1 MNSSFSKH
9 HPLFLQSF
17 LWLLLWNVV
26 LLQRCSYGTFSQLFQ
41 KQNWNYHC
49 IRNKLHILLSNLPA
63 STEISFNGRSLTQF
77 RPVTEDTVRCTILG
91 SLSKMCEL
99 DVFPTPL
106 LLECLGSLLPCITA
120 VFNNSLVSGVFPS
133 AYKSAPVKPLLKKM
147 PLDPSD
153 LKNYRSV
160 SNLPFLSK
168 VLDSFRLS

>member
-26 LLQRCSYGTFSQLFQ
+26 LLERCSYGTFSQLFQ

-63 STEISFNGRSLTQF
+63 STELSFNGRSLTQF

-91 SLSKMCEL
+91 SLSKTCEQL
-99 DVFPTPL
+99 QTTSLHFWHQNLPHTFHKNKDLWTTSFFFHGPDRVELVTVWCSSLSVNIVFQA
-106 LLECLGSLLPCITA
+106 G
-120 VFNNSLVSGVFPS
+120 
-133 AYKSAPVKPLLKKM
+133 
-147 PLDPSD
+147 
-153 LKNYRSV
+153 LKNS
-160 SNLPFLSK
+160 SLQICI
-168 VLDSFRLS
+168 